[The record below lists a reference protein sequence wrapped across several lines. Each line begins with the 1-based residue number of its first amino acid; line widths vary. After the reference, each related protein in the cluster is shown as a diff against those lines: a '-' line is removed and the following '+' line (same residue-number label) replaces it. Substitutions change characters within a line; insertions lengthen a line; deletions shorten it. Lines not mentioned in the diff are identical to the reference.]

1 MSPGGRPRYSSAWPH
16 TAWQLH
22 PGSSSSSFALEAPC
36 NFNGFSNCLRLTAS
50 ARHKPYCRLMDD
62 AIMNAASKELTLEP
76 GRSESLLCGR
86 NGIAARLVLI
96 RHQSLFKRAL
106 FQSYSIMHISIGS
119 QLSCSRPPIAQAEV
133 SGIAALPTQSTC
145 RTPS

>member
-1 MSPGGRPRYSSAWPH
+1 
-16 TAWQLH
+16 
-22 PGSSSSSFALEAPC
+22 
-36 NFNGFSNCLRLTAS
+36 
-50 ARHKPYCRLMDD
+50 
-62 AIMNAASKELTLEP
+62 MNAASKELTLEP

-106 FQSYSIMHISIGS
+106 FQSYIGS

-133 SGIAALPTQSTC
+133 SGIAAYSKHMQNPILTY
-145 RTPS
+145 